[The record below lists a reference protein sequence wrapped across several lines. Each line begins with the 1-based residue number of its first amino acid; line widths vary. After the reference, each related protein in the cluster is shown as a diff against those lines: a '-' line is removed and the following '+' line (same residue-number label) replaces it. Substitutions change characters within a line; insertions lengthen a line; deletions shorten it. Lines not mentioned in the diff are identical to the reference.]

1 MNVIMWNNVDS
12 CHEIWTWSGHR
23 QDDYEDDGGGD
34 KVDDKD
40 EEDSDN
46 INYECDDV
54 KQCG

>member
-1 MNVIMWNNVDS
+1 MDS